1 MLSYS
6 VMLLVVSDV
15 TPRSGNG
22 QPYLGEKNGPY
33 SLKYFFMSTIKSGY
47 EYTKNST

>member
-22 QPYLGEKNGPY
+22 QPYLGKK
-33 SLKYFFMSTIKSGY
+33 LLIKIISFLEGMM
-47 EYTKNST
+47 KII